1 MTSNATFGK
10 NRDALLENEGK
21 IHEEG
26 YVDEFFRK
34 LAGISQL
41 HYELTSSHITFKY
54 FKEMNAFEWLLL
66 ALV

>member
-10 NRDALLENEGK
+10 NRDALLENDGK
-21 IHEEG
+21 MHEEG
-26 YVDEFFRK
+26 YVDKFFRK
-34 LAGISQL
+34 LACISQL
-41 HYELTSSHITFKY
+41 HYEFTSSHITLKD